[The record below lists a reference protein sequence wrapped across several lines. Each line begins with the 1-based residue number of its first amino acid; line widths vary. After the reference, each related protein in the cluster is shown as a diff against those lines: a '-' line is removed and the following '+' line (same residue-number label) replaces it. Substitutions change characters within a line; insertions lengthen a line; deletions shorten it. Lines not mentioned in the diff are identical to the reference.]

1 MSDIVVPITSP
12 VHLTNIEDIHAVD
25 LHVKY
30 CELVKAYEQLVC
42 SPSWEHGL
50 LGSSE
55 LQCCVSVSLLSLG
68 SSGDEP
74 FPPHFFCRILDIPCS
89 CHSRRCETGM
99 RTRSGM
105 TSKCKQCEQS

>member
-55 LQCCVSVSLLSLG
+55 LQCCVPVSLLSLG

-74 FPPHFFCRILDIPCS
+74 GRSFIGTGCVPSFLSCS
-89 CHSRRCETGM
+89 SIAHLIAAA
-99 RTRSGM
+99 
-105 TSKCKQCEQS
+105 